1 MTNHIIKKF
10 TFFTGIGYPLLA
22 IKFIVNHKQLWQYLI
37 IPILINIC
45 VGITTYILLLNPSLN
60 LFDTFSNN
68 IIISVDKIIDRLPE
82 WSNILI
88 AILLFISQTL
98 KVILVIILLII
109 VGFIIVQFGSILGS
123 PWYGKLSEKLEIL
136 YTGKLEIVEVNPIQ
150 DIWRA
155 ILFEL
160 KKIILII
167 LFSVP
172 LFLLNFIPA
181 LGNLISLIGG
191 ITLTTTIICLD
202 FFDATLERKRL
213 HFRQKL
219 KFVWGKLPTTAGFGL
234 ICLTLISI
242 PLLNLIIIP
251 LCVSAGTLLVC
262 DKNR

>member
-1 MTNHIIKKF
+1 MSNQIIKKF

-22 IKFIVNHKQLWQYLI
+22 IKFIANHKQLWQYLI
-37 IPILINIC
+37 IPIIINIG

-60 LFDTFSNN
+60 LFDTLTNN
-68 IIISVDKIIDRLPE
+68 LIIWVDNAIDRLPE

-88 AILLFISQTL
+88 TILLFISQIF
-98 KVILVIILLII
+98 KIILFLILLTI
-109 VGFIIVQFGSILGS
+109 IGFIIVQFGSILGA

-136 YTGKLEIVEVNPIQ
+136 YTGKLEIIELNIIQ
-150 DIWRA
+150 DIFRA

-160 KKIILII
+160 KKLLLII
-167 LFSVP
+167 VVSIP

-181 LGNLISLIGG
+181 MGNFISLGGG
-191 ITLTTTIICLD
+191 IALTTTIICLD

-219 KFVWGKLPTTAGFGL
+219 KFVWGKFPTTAGFGL